1 MSDCSCEVKTD
12 SPAQRQVLS
21 IALGLNATMFVVGL
35 VAGLIGQ
42 SSGLIADS
50 LDMFADAVAYGIAL
64 SAFNRGAAFK
74 ARAAMVSGG
83 VLLTLGVGVLLD
95 TARRGVFGSAPESR
109 VMMGVASISLLVNAT
124 VLYLLG
130 KHRDQGVHLRATWI
144 FTRVDVI
151 ANLAVILSG
160 LTILLTG
167 FRFVDLVVG
176 AAIGLYVIKEG
187 LEILREAREASQK
200 TLRI

>member
-35 VAGLIGQ
+35 AAGLIGQ

-74 ARAAMVSGG
+74 ARAAMMSGG
-83 VLLTLGVGVLLD
+83 VLLILGVGVLLD

-109 VMMGVASISLLVNAT
+109 VMIGVASISLQVNDQRSS
-124 VLYLLG
+124 VLPEQPDRQAHVFVAAVGLPRRFDYLDSREG
-130 KHRDQGVHLRATWI
+130 MRCARDDLPTTGP
-144 FTRVDVI
+144 
-151 ANLAVILSG
+151 
-160 LTILLTG
+160 LT
-167 FRFVDLVVG
+167 
-176 AAIGLYVIKEG
+176 
-187 LEILREAREASQK
+187 
-200 TLRI
+200 

>member
-1 MSDCSCEVKTD
+1 MSDCGCEAKTD
-12 SPAQRQVLS
+12 SSAQRRVLS
-21 IALGLNATMFVVGL
+21 IALGLNAIMFVVGM

-42 SSGLIADS
+42 SNGLIADS

-64 SAFNRGAAFK
+64 CAFSRGAAFK
-74 ARAAMVSGG
+74 ARAAMASGG
-83 VLLTLGVGVLLD
+83 VLLTLGIGVLLD
-95 TARRGVFGSAPESR
+95 SARRGVFGSAPESR

-130 KHRDQGVHLRATWI
+130 AYRDQGVHLRATWI

-187 LEILREAREASQK
+187 FEIISNAREAGEKAQ
-200 TLRI
+200 RP